1 MLLSLYLPPER
12 TVNKIEF
19 LVLSELVEFLSME
32 ENQNTFVIKIAV

>member
-1 MLLSLYLPPER
+1 MLLSLYLSPER